1 MTSGLRKK
9 LAREALLAALE
20 TRRSTRRSSLEAL
33 CIYDVAEE
41 LAVDVWFQA
50 LPSLEGMY
58 SKEPGPAILLG
69 SERPATR
76 RVYTCAHELG
86 HHVFGH
92 CTSVDE
98 LPVDGSSRPI
108 ESIPEEFVAQTFAGF
123 LLMPKL
129 AVQSAFI
136 SRGWSLAAATPEEV
150 YRIAN
155 VFGVG
160 YQTLISHLSFCL
172 GLITADHAQRLAK
185 TKLKEIRAAVAA
197 EDMRRPLIIV
207 DSMWKGRAVDTEI
220 GDIILA
226 PAGSDAEGDVLRP
239 LRSSSRGTFWEPS
252 VPGLGRL
259 VQREIGWAANVRV
272 SRQGFSGRACFRHL
286 PEGANNG

>member
-20 TRRSTRRSSLEAL
+20 TRRKTRRPSLEAL

-69 SERPATR
+69 SERPASR
-76 RVYTCAHELG
+76 RVYSCAHELG

-92 CTSVDE
+92 GTSVDE
-98 LPVDGSSRPI
+98 LSGDGSSRPT
-108 ESIPEEFVAQTFAGF
+108 ESIPEEFIAQTFAGF

-129 AVQSAFI
+129 AVQTAFI
-136 SRGWSLAAATPEEV
+136 SRGWSPAIATPEEV
-150 YRIAN
+150 YRIAS

-160 YQTLISHLSFCL
+160 YQTLIAHLSLCL
-172 GLITADHAQRLAK
+172 GLITGDHAERLAK
-185 TKLKEIRAAVAA
+185 IKLKEIRASVAV

-207 DSMWKGRAVDTEI
+207 DSMWKGRAVDCEI

-226 PAGSDAEGDVLRP
+226 PTGSGADGGVLRP
-239 LRSSSRGTFWEPS
+239 LGANSRGTFWEPS
-252 VPGLGRL
+252 TPGLGRL
-259 VQREIGWAANVRV
+259 VHNESGWAANVRV
-272 SRQGFSGRACFRHL
+272 SRRGFTGRACFRHL
-286 PEGANNG
+286 PEGASNG